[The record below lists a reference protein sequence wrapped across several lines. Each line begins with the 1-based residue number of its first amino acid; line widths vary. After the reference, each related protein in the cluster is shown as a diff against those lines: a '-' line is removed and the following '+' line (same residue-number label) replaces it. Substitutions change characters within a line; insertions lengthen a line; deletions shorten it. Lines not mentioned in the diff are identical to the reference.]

1 MRKNKLLSVIGAIV
15 IKTKSTS
22 SGKFEVLFSYERK
35 YKMAKNTFTKERG
48 GVSSSGIS
56 YLHLYYNIFFAFR
69 QVVPQTSLIFTFCYK
84 RVTIKM

>member
-1 MRKNKLLSVIGAIV
+1 
-15 IKTKSTS
+15 
-22 SGKFEVLFSYERK
+22 
-35 YKMAKNTFTKERG
+35 MAKNTFTKERG